1 MSNTNDKLPEYP
13 RSLDWMVRHCA
24 DLIQKEVGYFNGW
37 SVSQDTEREACEI
50 AAKKVERYLRRKLT
64 DMPKT
69 ASEPNVT
76 DEAEETT
83 GDKL

>member
-1 MSNTNDKLPEYP
+1 MSNTNGKKTAVPN
-13 RSLDWMVRHCA
+13 SLDWLVRHCA

-37 SVSQDTEREACEI
+37 SVSQDAEREACEI

-69 ASEPNVT
+69 ASEPNR
-76 DEAEETT
+76 
-83 GDKL
+83 